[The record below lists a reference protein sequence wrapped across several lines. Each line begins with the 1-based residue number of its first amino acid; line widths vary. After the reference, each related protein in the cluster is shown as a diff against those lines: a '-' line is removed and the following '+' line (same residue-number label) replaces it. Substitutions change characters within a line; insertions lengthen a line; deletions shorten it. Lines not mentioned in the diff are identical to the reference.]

1 MTIQQPVPA
10 DLLNI
15 YYYLKLARGLEQRV
29 ITLYRQGKIVGGVYL
44 GNGEEAIAVG
54 SAAALEPDDVIA
66 PTHRDLGANLMKGI
80 TPKEYMAQY
89 LARQTGIT
97 RGRDGNVHFGDITRG
112 IIGFISPMADLL
124 PVAAGVALTFKLRRE
139 RRVVAAF
146 FGDGAS
152 SRGDFHEALNF
163 AAVLKLPG
171 VFICH
176 NNQYAY
182 STPLSRQMAIEHVA
196 DRAKAYGMPGI
207 TVDGNDVLAMRN
219 AVAEAVARARAG
231 DGPSL
236 VEGKTMRMRGHA
248 EHDDASY
255 VPPAL
260 LEEWRARDPID
271 RYTAYL
277 RDRTLLDDASAKA
290 IDDRIAK
297 EIEEAVLFAES
308 SPHPDTKDLL
318 KGVYAS
324 ELRAESYSLH

>member
-1 MTIQQPVPA
+1 MGAQKPTP
-10 DLLNI
+10 DGLLNI
-15 YYYLKLARGLEQRV
+15 YYYLKLTRSLEQRV

-44 GNGEEAIAVG
+44 STGEEAIAVG
-54 SAAALEPDDVIA
+54 SASALEPDDIIA

-80 TPKEYMAQY
+80 TPKEYMAHY
-89 LARQTGIT
+89 LAKQTGLT
-97 RGRDGNVHFGDITRG
+97 HGRDGNVHFGDITRG
-112 IIGFISPMADLL
+112 IVGFISPMADLL
-124 PVAAGVALTFKLRRE
+124 PVATGVALTFKLRRE

-163 AAVLKLPG
+163 AAVLKLPV

-207 TVDGNDVLAMRN
+207 IVDGNDVLAVRD
-219 AVAEAVARARAG
+219 AVATAAARARTG
-231 DGPSL
+231 EGPSL

-248 EHDDASY
+248 EHDDALY

-271 RYTAYL
+271 RFAAYL
-277 RDRTLLDDASAKA
+277 QGQKLLDDASAKA

-308 SPHPDTKDLL
+308 SPLPNAKELL
-318 KGVYAS
+318 EGVYA
-324 ELRAESYSLH
+324 A

>member
-1 MTIQQPVPA
+1 MGGVRQTTPA
-10 DLLNI
+10 ELLNI

-44 GNGEEAIAVG
+44 GIGEEAIAVG
-54 SAAALEPDDVIA
+54 SVSALEPDDVIA

-89 LARQTGIT
+89 LAKQTGLT
-97 RGRDGNVHFGDITRG
+97 HGRDGNVHFGDISRG

-139 RRVVAAF
+139 RRAVAAF

-152 SRGDFHEALNF
+152 SRGDFHEALNL
-163 AAVLKLPG
+163 AAVLKLPV

-196 DRAKAYGMPGI
+196 DRAPAYGMPGI
-207 TVDGNDVLAMRN
+207 IVDGNDVLAVRN
-219 AVAEAVARARAG
+219 AVAAAIARARAG
-231 DGPSL
+231 EGPSL

-248 EHDDASY
+248 EHDDAAY

-271 RYTAYL
+271 RFAAYL
-277 RDRTLLDDASAKA
+277 RDQGVLDDASAKS
-290 IDDRIAK
+290 IDDRIAE
-297 EIEEAVLFAES
+297 EIEEAVLSAES
-308 SPHPDTKDLL
+308 SPLPDAKNLL
-318 KGVYAS
+318 EGVYAK
-324 ELRAESYSLH
+324 

>member
-1 MTIQQPVPA
+1 MIGVQKPTPA
-10 DLLNI
+10 ELRNI
-15 YYYLKLARGLEQRV
+15 YYYLKLTRGLEQRV

-44 GNGEEAIAVG
+44 GTGEEAIAVG
-54 SAAALEPDDVIA
+54 SASALEPDDVIA
-66 PTHRDLGANLMKGI
+66 PTHRDLGANLTKGI

-89 LARQTGIT
+89 LAKQTGLT

-163 AAVLKLPG
+163 AAVLKLPV
-171 VFICH
+171 VFVCH

-182 STPLSRQMAIEHVA
+182 STPLSRQMAVEHIA

-207 TVDGNDVLAMRN
+207 IVDGNDVLAVRDS
-219 AVAEAVARARAG
+219 VSEAVARARAG
-231 DGPSL
+231 EGPAL

-248 EHDDASY
+248 EHDDALY

-260 LEEWRARDPID
+260 LEEWRKRDPID
-271 RYTAYL
+271 RFAAYL
-277 RDRTLLDDASAKA
+277 RDCKLLDDTSAKE

-308 SPHPDTKDLL
+308 SPLPDAKELL
-318 KGVYAS
+318 DGVYA
-324 ELRAESYSLH
+324 A

>member
-1 MTIQQPVPA
+1 MGVQQPTPA
-10 DLLNI
+10 ELLNI
-15 YYYLKLARGLEQRV
+15 YYYLKLTRGLEQRV
-29 ITLYRQGKIVGGVYL
+29 IMLYRQGKIVGGVYL
-44 GNGEEAIAVG
+44 GTGEEAIGVG
-54 SAAALEPDDVIA
+54 SASALEPSDVIA

-89 LARQTGIT
+89 LAKQTGLT

-112 IIGFISPMADLL
+112 VIGFISPMADLL
-124 PVAAGVALTFKLRRE
+124 PVAAGVALAFKIRRE
-139 RRVVAAF
+139 RRVAAAF

-152 SRGDFHEALNF
+152 SRGDFHEALNL
-163 AAVLKLPG
+163 AAVLKLPV

-182 STPLSRQMAIEHVA
+182 STPLSRQMAIDHIA

-207 TVDGNDVLAMRN
+207 SVDGNDVLAVRN
-219 AVAEAVARARAG
+219 AVALAVARARMG
-231 DGPSL
+231 EGPSL

-271 RYTAYL
+271 RFTAYL
-277 RDRTLLDDASAKA
+277 RDRKFLDDASAKA

-297 EIEEAVLFAES
+297 EIEGAVLFAES
-308 SPHPDTKDLL
+308 SPLPNAKDLL
-318 KGVYAS
+318 DGVYA
-324 ELRAESYSLH
+324 A

>member
-1 MTIQQPVPA
+1 MGVQQPTP
-10 DLLNI
+10 DELLNI
-15 YYYLKLARGLEQRV
+15 YYYLKLTRGLEQRV

-44 GNGEEAIAVG
+44 STGEEAIAVG
-54 SAAALEPDDVIA
+54 SAVALEPDDVIA

-89 LARQTGIT
+89 LAKQTGLT

-124 PVAAGVALTFKLRRE
+124 PVAAGVGLAFKLRRE

-152 SRGDFHEALNF
+152 SRGDFHEALNL
-163 AAVLKLPG
+163 AAVLKLPV

-207 TVDGNDVLAMRN
+207 SVDGNDVLAVRA
-219 AVAEAVARARAG
+219 AVALAAARARTG
-231 DGPSL
+231 EGPSL

-271 RYTAYL
+271 RFVAYL
-277 RDRTLLDDASAKA
+277 RDQKVLDDASAKA
-290 IDDRIAK
+290 IDDRIAM

-308 SPHPDTKDLL
+308 SPLPDAKDLL
-318 KGVYAS
+318 DGVYAS
-324 ELRAESYSLH
+324 

>member
-1 MTIQQPVPA
+1 MMGVQQPTQA
-10 DLLNI
+10 ELLNI
-15 YYYLKLARGLEQRV
+15 YYYLKLTRGLEQRV

-44 GNGEEAIAVG
+44 GTGEEAIAVG
-54 SAAALEPDDVIA
+54 SAAALEPNDVIA
-66 PTHRDLGANLMKGI
+66 PTHRDLGASLMKGI

-89 LARQTGIT
+89 LAKQTGIT

-163 AAVLKLPG
+163 AAVLKLPV

-207 TVDGNDVLAMRN
+207 TVDGNDVLAVRD

-271 RYTAYL
+271 RFAAYL
-277 RDRTLLDDASAKA
+277 RNQKVLDDGSAKTM
-290 IDDRIAK
+290 DDRIAK

-308 SPHPDTKDLL
+308 SPLPDTKDLL
-318 KGVYAS
+318 DGVYA
-324 ELRAESYSLH
+324 A

>member
-1 MTIQQPVPA
+1 MGVQQPTP
-10 DLLNI
+10 DELLNI
-15 YYYLKLARGLEQRV
+15 YYFLKLTRGLEQRV

-44 GNGEEAIAVG
+44 GTGEEAIAVG
-54 SAAALEPDDVIA
+54 SAVALEPDDVIA
-66 PTHRDLGANLMKGI
+66 PTHRDLGANLLKGI

-89 LARQTGIT
+89 LAKQTGLT

-124 PVAAGVALTFKLRRE
+124 PVAAGVGLAFKLRHE

-152 SRGDFHEALNF
+152 SRGDFHEALNL
-163 AAVLKLPG
+163 AAVLKLP
-171 VFICH
+171 VIFICH

-182 STPLSRQMAIEHVA
+182 STPLSHQMAIEHVA
-196 DRAKAYGMPGI
+196 DRANAYGMPGI
-207 TVDGNDVLAMRN
+207 IVDGNDVLAVRD
-219 AVAEAVARARAG
+219 AVSLAAARARTG
-231 DGPSL
+231 EGPSL

-260 LEEWRARDPID
+260 LEEWRRRDPID
-271 RYTAYL
+271 RFVAYL
-277 RDRTLLDDASAKA
+277 WDQKVLDDASAKA
-290 IDDRIAK
+290 IDDRIAG

-308 SPHPDTKDLL
+308 SPLPDAKDLL
-318 KGVYAS
+318 DGVYAS
-324 ELRAESYSLH
+324 

>member
-1 MTIQQPVPA
+1 MGVQQPIPA
-10 DLLNI
+10 ELLNI
-15 YYYLKLARGLEQRV
+15 YYYLKLTRGLEQRV
-29 ITLYRQGKIVGGVYL
+29 IMLYRQGKIVGGVYL
-44 GNGEEAIAVG
+44 STGEEAIAVG

-80 TPKEYMAQY
+80 TPKEYLAQY
-89 LARQTGIT
+89 LAKQTGLT
-97 RGRDGNVHFGDITRG
+97 RGRDGNVHYGDITRG

-124 PVAAGVALTFKLRRE
+124 PVAAGVALAFKIRRE
-139 RRVVAAF
+139 RRVAAAF

-152 SRGDFHEALNF
+152 SRGDFHEALNL
-163 AAVLKLPG
+163 AAVLKLPF

-182 STPLSRQMAIEHVA
+182 STPLSRQMAIEHIA

-207 TVDGNDVLAMRN
+207 IVDGNDVLAVRN
-219 AVAEAVARARAG
+219 AVALAVARARMG
-231 DGPSL
+231 EGPSL

-271 RYTAYL
+271 RFAASL
-277 RDRTLLDDASAKA
+277 RNQKFLDDTSAKA

-308 SPHPDTKDLL
+308 SPLPDATDLPD
-318 KGVYAS
+318 GVYA
-324 ELRAESYSLH
+324 A

>member
-1 MTIQQPVPA
+1 MGIQTPTSVE
-10 DLLNI
+10 LLNI
-15 YYYLKLARGLEQRV
+15 YYYLKLTRGLEQRV
-29 ITLYRQGKIVGGVYL
+29 ITLYRQGQIVGGVYL
-44 GNGEEAIAVG
+44 GTGEEAIAVG
-54 SAAALEPDDVIA
+54 SASALDPDDVVA
-66 PTHRDLGANLMKGI
+66 PTHRDLGVNLMKGI

-89 LARQTGIT
+89 LARQTGLT

-152 SRGDFHEALNF
+152 SRGDFHEALNL
-163 AAVLKLPG
+163 AAVMKLPV

-182 STPLSRQMAIEHVA
+182 STPLSRQMAIEHVS

-207 TVDGNDVLAMRN
+207 TVDGNDVLAVRD
-219 AVAEAVARARAG
+219 AVATAVARAREG
-231 DGPSL
+231 EGPSL

-255 VPPAL
+255 VPTAL
-260 LEEWRARDPID
+260 LDEWRARDPID
-271 RYTAYL
+271 RFTAYL
-277 RDRTLLDDASAKA
+277 RDHKVLDESSAKA
-290 IDDRIAK
+290 IDDRITR

-308 SPHPDTKDLL
+308 SPLPDAAALL
-318 KGVYAS
+318 DGVYAS
-324 ELRAESYSLH
+324 

>member
-1 MTIQQPVPA
+1 MGVQKLTS
-10 DLLNI
+10 DGLLNI
-15 YYYLKLARGLEQRV
+15 YYYLKLTRSLEQRV

-54 SAAALEPDDVIA
+54 SASALERDDVIA

-89 LARQTGIT
+89 LAKQTGLT
-97 RGRDGNVHFGDITRG
+97 RGRDGNVHFGDIRRG
-112 IIGFISPMADLL
+112 VIGFISPMADLL
-124 PVAAGVALTFKLRRE
+124 PVAAGVGLAFRLRRE

-152 SRGDFHEALNF
+152 SRGDFHEALNL
-163 AAVLKLPG
+163 AAVLKLPV

-196 DRAKAYGMPGI
+196 DRAKGYGMPGI
-207 TVDGNDVLAMRN
+207 IVDGNDVLAVHD
-219 AVAEAVARARAG
+219 AVAAAVARARAG
-231 DGPSL
+231 EGPSL

-248 EHDDASY
+248 EHDDAAY

-271 RYTAYL
+271 RFTTYL
-277 RDRTLLDDASAKA
+277 RDQEVLDDVSAKA
-290 IDDRIAK
+290 IDDRIAR

-308 SPHPDTKDLL
+308 SPLPDAKELL
-318 KGVYAS
+318 DGVYAV
-324 ELRAESYSLH
+324 

>member
-1 MTIQQPVPA
+1 MGVRQPTPA
-10 DLLNI
+10 ELLNI

-44 GNGEEAIAVG
+44 GIGEEAIAVG
-54 SAAALEPDDVIA
+54 SASALEPDDVIA

-89 LARQTGIT
+89 LAKQTGLT
-97 RGRDGNVHFGDITRG
+97 HGRDGNVHFGDIARG

-124 PVAAGVALTFKLRRE
+124 PVAAGVALTFKLRGE

-152 SRGDFHEALNF
+152 SRGDFHEALNL
-163 AAVLKLPG
+163 AAVLKLPV

-207 TVDGNDVLAMRN
+207 TVDGNDVLAVRH
-219 AVAEAVARARAG
+219 AVAEAIARARTG
-231 DGPSL
+231 EGPSL

-271 RYTAYL
+271 RFAAYL
-277 RDRTLLDDASAKA
+277 RDQAVLDDASAKS
-290 IDDRIAK
+290 IDDRIAQ
-297 EIEEAVLFAES
+297 EIEEAVFSAES
-308 SPHPDTKDLL
+308 SPLPEAKNLL
-318 KGVYAS
+318 EGVYA
-324 ELRAESYSLH
+324 A

>member
-1 MTIQQPVPA
+1 MAVQQSAPA
-10 DLLNI
+10 ELLHI
-15 YYYLKLARGLEQRV
+15 YYYLKLTRGLEQRV

-44 GNGEEAIAVG
+44 STGEEAIAVG
-54 SAAALEPDDVIA
+54 GAAALEPDDVIA

-89 LARQTGIT
+89 LAKQTGLT
-97 RGRDGNVHFGDITRG
+97 QGRDGNVHFGDITRG

-124 PVAAGVALTFKLRRE
+124 PVAAGVGLALKLRRE

-152 SRGDFHEALNF
+152 SRGDFHEALNLS
-163 AAVLKLPG
+163 AVLKLPV

-182 STPLSRQMAIEHVA
+182 STPLSHQMAIEHVA
-196 DRAKAYGMPGI
+196 DRAKAYGMPGTI
-207 TVDGNDVLAMRN
+207 VDGNDVLAVRD
-219 AVAEAVARARAG
+219 AVTLAAARARMG
-231 DGPSL
+231 EGPSL

-271 RYTAYL
+271 RFTAYL
-277 RDRTLLDDASAKA
+277 RDQNVLNDASAKT

-308 SPHPDTKDLL
+308 SPLPDAKDLL
-318 KGVYAS
+318 EGVYAS
-324 ELRAESYSLH
+324 

>member
-1 MTIQQPVPA
+1 MGVQQPAPA
-10 DLLNI
+10 ELLNI
-15 YYYLKLARGLEQRV
+15 YYYLKLTRGLEQRV

-54 SAAALEPDDVIA
+54 SASALERDDVIA

-89 LARQTGIT
+89 LAKQTGIT
-97 RGRDGNVHFGDITRG
+97 RGRDGNVHFGDIRRG

-163 AAVLKLPG
+163 AAVLKLPV
-171 VFICH
+171 VFVCH

-207 TVDGNDVLAMRN
+207 TVDGNDVLAVRDT
-219 AVAEAVARARAG
+219 VAEAVARARAG
-231 DGPSL
+231 EGPSL

-255 VPPAL
+255 VPPSL

-271 RYTAYL
+271 RFTAYL
-277 RDRTLLDDASAKA
+277 RDRKVLDDVSAKA

-297 EIEEAVLFAES
+297 EIEEAVAFAES
-308 SPHPDTKDLL
+308 SPLPDAKELL
-318 KGVYAS
+318 DGVYAS
-324 ELRAESYSLH
+324 